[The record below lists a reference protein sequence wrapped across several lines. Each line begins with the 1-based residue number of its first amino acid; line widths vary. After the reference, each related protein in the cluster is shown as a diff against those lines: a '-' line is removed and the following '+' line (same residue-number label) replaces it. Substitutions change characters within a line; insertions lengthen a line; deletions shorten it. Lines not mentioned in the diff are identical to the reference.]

1 MLAGMRRYL
10 APLTL
15 FLLLTSGA
23 ASAGS
28 LQLLVTHDAVCGD
41 FARWQRE
48 IGPSYA
54 ATPEGRAAPLLEI
67 QTDGPWP
74 DGLALASRP
83 RATPTFILVDDG
95 REIGRIEGYGDAARF
110 RAALSGM
117 LQRGG
122 GSAR

>member
-10 APLTL
+10 APLIL
-15 FLLLTSGA
+15 SVLLLGGA

-28 LQLLVTHDAVCGD
+28 LQLLVTHDAACGD

-54 ATPEGRAAPLLEI
+54 ASPEGRAAPLLDI
-67 QTDGPWP
+67 RTDGPWP

-83 RATPTFILVDDG
+83 RATPTFILVEDG

-110 RAALSGM
+110 RAGLSRL
-117 LQRGG
+117 LQQGG
-122 GSAR
+122 GTAR